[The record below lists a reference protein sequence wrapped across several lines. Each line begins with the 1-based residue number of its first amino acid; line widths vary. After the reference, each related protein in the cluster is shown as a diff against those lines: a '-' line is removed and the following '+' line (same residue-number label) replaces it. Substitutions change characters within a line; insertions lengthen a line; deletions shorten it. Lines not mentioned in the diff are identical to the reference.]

1 MEMGEKIYNLR
12 KEKGLTLEELGNLV
26 GVGKS
31 TVRKWEKGM
40 IANMKRDKISKLASA
55 LSVSPAYLMG
65 WEERD
70 DDDNIWG
77 FGIFPEEIDEYVHS
91 VGEFLYYNPNHR
103 PLFDSIMEVK
113 TEDIGFAK
121 QMLDRINGKY
131 HENDIYLNA
140 AHERTDIEVTDE
152 MKKHDE
158 DIMDDD
164 NF

>member
-1 MEMGEKIYNLR
+1 MELYKRIRHRREELGMSQEELAKKIGYKSRSSINKIEMGENDIPQSKI
-12 KEKGLTLEELGNLV
+12 V
-26 GVGKS
+26 AF
-31 TVRKWEKGM
+31 
-40 IANMKRDKISKLASA
+40 ANA
-55 LSVSPAYLMG
+55 LDTTPTYLMG
-65 WEERD
+65 WEDED

-77 FGIFPEEIDEYVHS
+77 VGIFPEEIDEYVHR

-113 TEDIGFAK
+113 TEDIEFAK

-152 MKKHDE
+152 MKQHDVG
-158 DIMDDD
+158 IMDDD